1 MDRAHLS
8 TDGKTGKI
16 PLRQQA
22 QTLRESLDPVTRK
35 TIDRATAQAV
45 ANSNLFSCAP
55 LVLAYCSFGS
65 EVDTHALIEEAL
77 HQDKVVA
84 LPRCIPGAGLMAWHA
99 ITSLSD
105 LVPGF
110 GGILEP
116 TDNPATLIDPQTADS
131 HALALVPGLLFDDA
145 GYRLG
150 YGGGYYD
157 RFLASF
163 PGTSLGLARTAQRV
177 PDLRA
182 LGAAESFDRPV
193 SWVADETGLHQAAAA
208 PTIL

>member
-1 MDRAHLS
+1 MNRAHLT
-8 TDGKTGKI
+8 TDGKM

-22 QTLRESLDPVTRK
+22 QALRESLDPATRK
-35 TIDRATAQAV
+35 TADHAMAQAV
-45 ANSNLFSCAP
+45 MESSLFSRAP
-55 LVLAYCSFGS
+55 LILAYCSFGS
-65 EVDTHALIEEAL
+65 EVETHTLIEEAL
-77 HQDKVVA
+77 RQDKEVA
-84 LPRCIPGAGLMAWHA
+84 LPRCLPGTGLMTWHL

-105 LVPGF
+105 LAPGY

-116 TDNPATLIDPQTADS
+116 PNNPATLIDPRTAGS
-131 HALALVPGLLFDDA
+131 RALALVPGLLFDDA

-163 PGTSLGLARTAQRV
+163 PGTSLGLTRTAQRV
-177 PDLRA
+177 SDLRA
-182 LGAAESFDRPV
+182 LGAVESFDQPV
-193 SWVADETGLHQAAAA
+193 HWVADETGLRSGSAA

>member
-1 MDRAHLS
+1 MNRAHLT
-8 TDGKTGKI
+8 TDGKK

-22 QTLRESLDPVTRK
+22 QALRESLDPATRK
-35 TIDRATAQAV
+35 TADRAMAQAV
-45 ANSNLFSCAP
+45 IKSSLFSRAP

-65 EVDTHALIEEAL
+65 EVDTHTLIEEAL
-77 HQDKVVA
+77 RQDKEVA
-84 LPRCIPGAGLMAWHA
+84 LPRCLPGTGLMTWHT

-105 LVPGF
+105 LAPGY

-116 TDNPATLIDPQTADS
+116 PDNPATLIDPRTTDPR
-131 HALALVPGLLFDDA
+131 ALALVPGLLFDDA

-163 PGTSLGLARTAQRV
+163 PGTSLGLTRAAQRV
-177 PDLRA
+177 SDLRA
-182 LGAAESFDRPV
+182 LGAVESFDQPV
-193 SWVADETGLHQAAAA
+193 HWIADEAGLRSGGAA

>member
-1 MDRAHLS
+1 MNRAHL
-8 TDGKTGKI
+8 TTNGKK

-22 QTLRESLDPVTRK
+22 QALRDSLDPPTRMAA
-35 TIDRATAQAV
+35 DRAMAQAV
-45 ANSNLFSCAP
+45 IESSLFSRAP

-65 EVDTHALIEEAL
+65 EVDTHTLIEEAL
-77 HQDKVVA
+77 RQDKEVA
-84 LPRCIPGAGLMAWHA
+84 LPRCLPGTGLMTWHT

-105 LVPGF
+105 LAPGY

-116 TDNPATLIDPQTADS
+116 PDNPATLLDPWTTDS

-157 RFLASF
+157 RFLAFF
-163 PGTSLGLARTAQRV
+163 PGTSLGLTRTVQCV
-177 PDLRA
+177 PDLHA
-182 LGAAESFDRPV
+182 QGAIESFDQPV
-193 SWVADETGLHQAAAA
+193 DWVADEAGLRSSGAA